1 MATSFTAAYSD
12 PNAFENRS
20 LSMPRRAC
28 FGNFNSLSG
37 YEQSNLEKMEFHPE
51 RSGASA
57 KDCLAFVNSF
67 GCWEDVLHLTSL
79 GGLASS
85 FDGVKAD
92 QLITCLMTARNVN
105 QGYYSF
111 LDDSSRNTEGLTQE
125 QVDKIRLVCYVIG
138 VDINRF
144 GGLNFIRP
152 GHDEGTTISLHEEDD
167 AYGIYLLAYGSKAD
181 FEGAFVQ
188 GRMFTG
194 LNEYGYLRGSSSN
207 MDRFRRTLPAPQRS
221 RYTHMSD
228 WLRAYLYS
236 DEVASRNKL
245 GRLTVAQFRD
255 RMRAR
260 TSSLSGNDITST
272 IFSMF
277 EELKDLYS

>member
-12 PNAFENRS
+12 PNAFECRS
-20 LSMPRRAC
+20 IIMSRRAC

-37 YEQSNLEKMEFHPE
+37 YEQENLEKMEFHPE

-67 GCWEDVLHLTSL
+67 GCWKDVLHLTSL

-85 FDGVKAD
+85 FDDVKAD

-105 QGYYSF
+105 QEYYSF
-111 LDDSSRNTEGLTQE
+111 LSNRSNNNEGLTQE

-138 VDINRF
+138 IDINRF
-144 GGLNFIRP
+144 GGINFITP
-152 GHDEGTTISLHEEDD
+152 GHDEGTTISLHIEDD
-167 AYGIYLLAYGSKAD
+167 AYGIYLLAYGSKED

-194 LNEYGYLRGSSSN
+194 FNSHGYLRGSSSN
-207 MDRFRRTLPAPQRS
+207 MDRFRRTLPAAQRS
-221 RYTHMSD
+221 RYVHMSD
-228 WLRAYLYS
+228 WLRAYLHT

-245 GRLTVAQFRD
+245 GRLTVGQFRD

-260 TSSLSGNDITST
+260 TNSLSSNEIMST
-272 IFSMF
+272 ILSMF